1 MLIIIGWLA
10 LVVADVLRLRL
21 DLVCF
26 SVLLLDC
33 AFNSVVFVYLI

>member
-1 MLIIIGWLA
+1 MLIIIGWLT
-10 LVVADVLRLRL
+10 LVVVTVLWLCL

-33 AFNSVVFVYLI
+33 TFNSVVFVYLI